1 MFGKKRLKF
10 WDTINIEKDMLRLFV
25 KSSAN
30 NIGTRDYEL
39 QSKSIP
45 IPSGPIIVSFCIIF
59 PLLDFLSIGSFILS
73 FLIILYCVHI

>member
-1 MFGKKRLKF
+1 
-10 WDTINIEKDMLRLFV
+10 MLHLFV

-30 NIGTRDYEL
+30 NTGTRDYEL

-59 PLLDFLSIGSFILS
+59 PLLDFFFKVLVSFKFIYIL
-73 FLIILYCVHI
+73 FI